1 MKIRLLKHTAEP
13 EVPDSGSYEV
23 RFPDGR
29 PSVFFY
35 FDDNPGRASI
45 TRAMTSE
52 EAGRQAQELAR
63 LEQEKLGREN
73 PT

>member
-1 MKIRLLKHTAEP
+1 MFADSAAVPASAAEVVRSAWGDYLKHTATP

-45 TRAMTSE
+45 TRAMTS
-52 EAGRQAQELAR
+52 
-63 LEQEKLGREN
+63 
-73 PT
+73 

>member
-1 MKIRLLKHTAEP
+1 MVPAEP

-35 FDDNPGRASI
+35 FDDNPRRASLSL
-45 TRAMTSE
+45 AMTSE

-63 LEQEKLGREN
+63 LDKKS
-73 PT
+73 